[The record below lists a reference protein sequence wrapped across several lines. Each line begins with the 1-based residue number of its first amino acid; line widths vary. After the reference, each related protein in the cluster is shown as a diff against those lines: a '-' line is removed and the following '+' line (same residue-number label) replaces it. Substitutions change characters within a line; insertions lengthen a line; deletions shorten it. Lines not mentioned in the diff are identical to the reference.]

1 MEKRREPR
9 LGMRCPIHFRL
20 LAGSEE
26 GRSVTVD
33 VSARGTRFRTVSWSR
48 LGAGDRV
55 EVTLTVPSDSA
66 VAGGGSLDLIG
77 KGRIVRIEPGSSE
90 AQLSAGGVAI
100 EFDSP
105 LNLSS
110 VV

>member
-1 MEKRREPR
+1 
-9 LGMRCPIHFRL
+9 MRCPIHFRL
-20 LAGSEE
+20 LGRSEE

-33 VSARGTRFRTVSWSR
+33 VSARGTRFRTVSWRR
-48 LGAGDRV
+48 LRAGDRV

-66 VAGGGSLDLIG
+66 VAGGGALDLMG
-77 KGRIVRIEPGSSE
+77 VGRITRVEPGADE
-90 AQLSAGGVAI
+90 TRLSAGGVAI